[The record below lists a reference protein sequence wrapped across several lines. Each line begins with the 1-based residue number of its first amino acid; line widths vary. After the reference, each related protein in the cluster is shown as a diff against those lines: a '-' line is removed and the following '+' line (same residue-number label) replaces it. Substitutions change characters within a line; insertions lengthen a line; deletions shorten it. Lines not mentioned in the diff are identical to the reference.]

1 MAAQFMRLETLAK
14 ALDMSPRHVRDYV
27 ARGMLPSSH
36 RVGDEERWSWSEV
49 DAWIKAS
56 QSGSLRDEFE
66 ARLSDVKASTSAG
79 PRPRHPQR
87 QGQNL
92 HILPA
97 LSGDREG

>member
-1 MAAQFMRLETLAK
+1 MAAQFMRIETLAK
-14 ALDMSPRHVRDYV
+14 ALDMSPKHVRDYV

-56 QSGSLRDEFE
+56 QSGSLKDEFE
-66 ARLSDVKASTSAG
+66 ARLSDVKASTSPG
-79 PRPRHPQR
+79 SRSGHPQR
-87 QGQNL
+87 ARQNIHL
-92 HILPA
+92 LPA